1 MKKVVHINLGG
12 KEFIINENAYTVLDK
27 YLNTIEKH
35 FSKSEGFE
43 GILYDI
49 EVRMGELFEEDNKHG
64 KIIDMPKLERA
75 MNTMGRPEDF
85 TDAEEQTK
93 SKRKKSKSYTGA
105 KQGKKLY
112 RDDENRI
119 IGGVASGLSAYF
131 GINDPIFVRLFFV
144 IFCLLGGSGVIAYI
158 IMMIAIPKAETS
170 SDYLAMRGEEINID
184 NIAKTVQEGILDLKD
199 KIDDFSKGFKTMML

>member
-12 KEFIINENAYTVLDK
+12 KEFIINDDAFSELEK

-35 FSKSEGFE
+35 FSKFQGFE
-43 GILYDI
+43 GIIYDI

-64 KIIDMPKLERA
+64 NIIDMPKLERA
-75 MNTMGRPEDF
+75 MNAMGRPEDF
-85 TDAEEQTK
+85 MDEEETVK
-93 SKRKKSKSYTGA
+93 SKKKKTRV
-105 KQGKKLY
+105 KTGKKLF
-112 RDDENRI
+112 RDDENRV

-131 GINDPIFVRLFFV
+131 GINDPIFIRLFFV

-170 SDYLAMRGEEINID
+170 SDYLAMKGEEINID
-184 NIAKTVQEGILDLKD
+184 NIAKTVQESILDIKD
-199 KIDDFSKGFKTMML
+199 KLDDFSKGFKTMML